1 MGYIED
7 RYNAMAPAAQMQSG
21 KGEIKVATLTGNDR
35 INEARTIQEIEKDG
49 YTFICANTY
58 TYVTNRSDKELATK
72 LYFRKYL
79 K

>member
-1 MGYIED
+1 MGYIQD

-58 TYVTNRSDKELATK
+58 NYPTNDSIQPLATK
-72 LYFRKYL
+72 LYFRKNL
-79 K
+79 E